1 MEETGTVS
9 DLEVIVAQAFK
20 LRGKSRLN
28 RTEFT
33 FVLAYD
39 LKWFTSEE
47 SKDVLEAAL
56 VQGLLKEEN
65 GKLIPTFNVKAVNVP
80 KDFKPGKDVLMEK
93 SLLDRTLDLLAT
105 AGIDRQMALWMI
117 KEKEEQYGNL
127 VTPETAALA
136 IAKENKLNIELL
148 IDDAYR
154 QLLGPKA

>member
-105 AGIDRQMALWMI
+105 AGIDREMALWMI